1 MKNDIA
7 LAINAS
13 AALIE
18 LLLRWQATR
27 PREFAAHAEEVAALR
42 AEADRLKLRPANY
55 LETVEVDK
63 VSR

>member
-1 MKNDIA
+1 MKTNDIA

-27 PREFAAHAEEVAALR
+27 PREFAEHAQEVAALR
-42 AEADRLKLRPANY
+42 VEADRLKALPADHLRNIK
-55 LETVEVDK
+55 VDK
-63 VSR
+63 I